1 MNWEHELES
10 FLEAVKKTSLP
21 VIKRKK
27 VVMELIANGVA
38 GLCAVIVYSLLQ
50 RYFVVKSIRNLWGL
64 AARKDKMLVSKD
76 TFEWMSTVVVFV
88 VALFVFTYVEDLI
101 EKYLEIREGRLKGK
115 R

>member
-10 FLEAVKKTSLP
+10 FLEALRKTSLP
-21 VIKRKK
+21 VIRKKK

-38 GLCAVIVYSLLQ
+38 GLCAILVYSLLQ
-50 RYFVVKSIRNLWGL
+50 RFFVVKSIRNLWGL

-76 TFEWMSTVVVFV
+76 TFEWMSNVVVFI

-101 EKYLEIREGRLKGK
+101 ETYLSVREEKQKGK
-115 R
+115 S